1 MHEMT
6 AMTEARGCR
15 RLLIGMSGG
24 LDSTYA
30 ALRLKECGCSVEG
43 AVLRMSDETD
53 LTAARIAAEQ
63 VGIPLHIIDAR
74 ETFENRVKRYFAEA
88 YAKGETPNPCAVCNR
103 YVKVALLCDFA
114 EENGFDHVSTGH
126 YARIL
131 QDPDSG
137 RYYAA
142 RADDRKKDQSYMLWG
157 LTQRQLSM
165 LVTPL
170 ASMDKQEIRR
180 AAAEYG
186 LAAAEAK
193 ESQDICFLPDG
204 NYVPFVEKRLG
215 SFPEGDF
222 VDETGKVVGRHKGII
237 RYTVGQRKGL
247 GIALGHPVFV
257 TEIDP
262 AENRVYLAPSGAE
275 YADTLTVNGLNFQR
289 AEEQT
294 LVPGLRTLVK
304 IRYAAQPAPA
314 VIRSFRDGVLTAVFD
329 TPQRAVTPGQSAVFY
344 DAEDGGSVLFGGQI
358 GKQRV
363 SGS

>member
-1 MHEMT
+1 MDDVIEMLR
-6 AMTEARGCR
+6 MRGCR
-15 RLLIGMSGG
+15 RILIGMSGG

-30 ALRLKECGCSVEG
+30 ALRLKECGFDVEG
-43 AVLRMSDETD
+43 AVLCMSEETD
-53 LTAARIAAEQ
+53 VTAAQTAAEQ
-63 VGIPLHIIDAR
+63 VGIPLHIIDAAAPF
-74 ETFENRVKRYFAEA
+74 ETHVKQYFAAA

-103 YVKVALLCDFA
+103 YVKVALLCDYA

-131 QDPDSG
+131 RDTDSG

-204 NYVPFVEKRLG
+204 NYVPFVEGRLG

-222 VDETGKVVGRHKGII
+222 VDETGRVVGRHRGII

-257 TEIDP
+257 TRIDP
-262 AENRVYLAPSGAE
+262 AENRVCLAPAGME
-275 YADTLTVNGLNFQR
+275 YTDTVTVRGLSFQR
-289 AEEQT
+289 AEERM
-294 LVPGLRTLVK
+294 LIPGLRTLVK

-314 VIRSFRDGVLTAVFD
+314 AVRSYENGLLTAVFD

-344 DAEDGGSVLFGGQI
+344 DADGEGSVLFGGEI
-358 GKQRV
+358 GK
-363 SGS
+363 